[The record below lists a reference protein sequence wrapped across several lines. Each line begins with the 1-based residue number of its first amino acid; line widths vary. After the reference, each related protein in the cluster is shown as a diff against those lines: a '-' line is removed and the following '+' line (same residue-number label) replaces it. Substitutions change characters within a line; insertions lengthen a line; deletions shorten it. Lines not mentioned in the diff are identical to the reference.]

1 MNTLASAFP
10 GTDSRPRVVT
20 ALNYWLAAA
29 LMLACLAA
37 AAWMK
42 PTRLWSDTTG
52 IPDLEKIIPHE
63 FGDWKELPNG
73 VTVVINPQQAEALRD
88 IYTSTLGRAYVN
100 VKSGRQIMLSIAY
113 GKDQNRDT
121 QMHPPEA
128 CYRSQGFRVDRLTP
142 ENIKTKYAELPA
154 MRMESVMGL
163 RQEPVTYWMR
173 VGDRLSRGSLDR
185 NLVRMRFAAAGY
197 IADGLLFRISEVTK
211 APPAD
216 AYQVQDDFINALF
229 SSMTPAG
236 RSELIGKRAL

>member
-1 MNTLASAFP
+1 MTTAA
-10 GTDSRPRVVT
+10 VT
-20 ALNYWLAAA
+20 APSLPGPRPAAMANYWLAAV
-29 LMLACLAA
+29 LMLACLAL

-42 PTRLWSDTTG
+42 PTRLLSDRTG

-63 FGDWKELPNG
+63 FGDWKEVPNG
-73 VTVVINPQQAEALRD
+73 LTVVVNPQQAEALRD

-100 VKSGRQIMLSIAY
+100 VKTGRQIMLSIAY

-142 ENIKTKYAELPA
+142 ENIRTKHVELPA
-154 MRMESVMGL
+154 VRMESVMGL

-173 VGDRLSRGSLDR
+173 VGDRLTRGSLDR
-185 NLVRMRFAAAGY
+185 NLVRMRYAAAGY
-197 IADGLLFRISEVTK
+197 IADGLLFRVSEVTR

-216 AYQVQDDFINALF
+216 AFKVQDQFLESLFDIMSPADRAELLGKKAL
-229 SSMTPAG
+229 
-236 RSELIGKRAL
+236 